1 MRLWILV
8 LLIFLSAGV
17 QADGDIV
24 AYQSDNLPQ
33 APQRIVSLDD
43 LSTELLVSL
52 GIEPVGVGNLEG
64 YRRWVKLGSEHL
76 THSAPLG
83 SAQQPNLEQLVKL
96 KPDLIVGISSLH
108 SALFVRLDALAP
120 TVLYDVS
127 MAPSSRDAVAAGEQ
141 MLTHLAQLTQRE
153 YQARKVLD
161 EMHAALA
168 NARTI
173 AEQVGISREPL
184 AVLYPLPQQGLFI
197 VSNEQ
202 TLVVSLANR
211 LGGRNPWPLNES
223 HSLHERIEVNE
234 VARQP
239 NLNLLFIGGFKGSPF
254 FDSTLWR
261 ALPVARHGA
270 YGFLE
275 TPYWSF
281 GGPWSATVIVGQM
294 AEAIKAMDESDGAGD
309 SSGRGAD

>member
-8 LLIFLSAGV
+8 LLTVVSAGV
-17 QADGDIV
+17 QAADDIV
-24 AYQSDNLPQ
+24 AYQSHDLPQ
-33 APQRIVSLDD
+33 APQRVVSLDD

-64 YRRWVKLGSEHL
+64 YRRWVKLGSDQLAQSE
-76 THSAPLG
+76 PLG
-83 SAQQPNLEQLVKL
+83 SAQQPNLERLVKL
-96 KPDLIVGISSLH
+96 KPDLIVGVSSLH
-108 SALFVRLDALAP
+108 SALFERLDALAP

-127 MAPSSRDAVAAGEQ
+127 MSPSSRDAVTAGEQ
-141 MLTHLAQLTQRE
+141 MLIHLAQLTQRE
-153 YQARKVLD
+153 SRARKVLD

-168 NARTI
+168 NARAI
-173 AEQVGISREPL
+173 AEQAGISREPL
-184 AVLYPLPQQGLFI
+184 AVLYPLTQQGLFI

-223 HSLHERIEVNE
+223 HSLHRRIEVND
-234 VARQP
+234 VAHQSH
-239 NLNLLFIGGFKGSPF
+239 LNLLFIGGFEDSPF
-254 FDSTLWR
+254 FDSTLWQ
-261 ALPVARHGA
+261 ALPVARDGA

-294 AEAIKAMDESDGAGD
+294 AEALDEMGESP
-309 SSGRGAD
+309 